1 MQMIFAF
8 IDQCEWFDWFF
19 GTVALSLAVWY
30 ICKRIRDHNDR
41 RKNRGY
47 YVKPKRR
54 SDYFAELYTRKDK
67 FL

>member
-8 IDQCEWFDWFF
+8 VDQCEWLDWFF
-19 GTVALSLAVWY
+19 GTVAISLAVWY
-30 ICKRIRDHNDR
+30 IFKLISEHNDR

-47 YVKPKRR
+47 FVKPRR
-54 SDYFAELYTRKDK
+54 KTDYFSDLYSRRDK